1 MEYNVKILIG
11 EDKLYTLGNHA
22 NAFKSAYET
31 GCGEVYFGKNFTF
44 IPEKY
49 YLSNESKTI
58 IESYLDICEGY
69 LNKSI
74 SSNMLKKFL
83 DKIKNTKFV
92 VNNYQIEGI
101 KDGFPIDTNLVKR
114 NNSYELNFDL
124 ENVECLIE
132 NDYEYI
138 LYKGK
143 LYHLNNKEQSLIED
157 LIENNLDKLLITK
170 DKVDTFTKG
179 LLGIVRKKFKNRFI
193 CK

>member
-69 LNKSI
+69 FNKSI
-74 SSNMLKKFL
+74 SSNKW
-83 DKIKNTKFV
+83 KFV
-92 VNNYQIEGI
+92 
-101 KDGFPIDTNLVKR
+101 DTKWNGH
-114 NNSYELNFDL
+114 N
-124 ENVECLIE
+124 
-132 NDYEYI
+132 
-138 LYKGK
+138 
-143 LYHLNNKEQSLIED
+143 
-157 LIENNLDKLLITK
+157 T
-170 DKVDTFTKG
+170 
-179 LLGIVRKKFKNRFI
+179 
-193 CK
+193 